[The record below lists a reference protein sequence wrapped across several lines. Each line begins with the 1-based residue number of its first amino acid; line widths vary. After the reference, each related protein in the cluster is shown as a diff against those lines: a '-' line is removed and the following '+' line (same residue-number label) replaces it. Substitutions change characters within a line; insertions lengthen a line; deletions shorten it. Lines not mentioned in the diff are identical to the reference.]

1 MQSASMSTDVELPL
15 PEPVGD
21 VLGEAV
27 ERDAE
32 PFGGER
38 AQRSVEVGADAVEV
52 DPEDERGVVR
62 PTVRPGGGG
71 AIRPERAHL
80 VHARHIGARSS

>member
-32 PFGGER
+32 PFGGDG
-38 AQRSVEVGADAVEV
+38 AHAGVKVGTDAVEI
-52 DPEDERGVVR
+52 DTQDKL
-62 PTVRPGGGG
+62 
-71 AIRPERAHL
+71 A
-80 VHARHIGARSS
+80 AR